1 MDKYV
6 IKEYICH
13 ETGEYDAIEFKEG
26 AAIPQ
31 SYSGVSEITRRLVK
45 FEQVDEENDT

>member
-26 AAIPQ
+26 VAIPQ

-45 FEQVDEENDT
+45 FEQVNEENDT

>member
-13 ETGEYDAIEFKEG
+13 ETGEYDTIEFTEG
-26 AAIPQ
+26 AQVPK
-31 SYSGVSEITRRLVK
+31 SYSGVSEITRCLVK
-45 FEQVDEENDT
+45 SEQVDEENDI